1 MPNQSSLAAG
11 DAACEK
17 LARSHYENFTVGSWF
32 LPKDMR
38 RDFYA
43 VYAFCRTTD
52 DIGDEADG
60 DRLRALDAWERDV
73 RKCWGGEP
81 AEPMLVALART
92 IRERKLRQEPFLRL
106 IEANRMDQLQS
117 RWETWDD
124 LRRYCAHSAD
134 PVGRMVLG
142 LFGQDDSKRGPL
154 SDAICTGLQLA
165 NHWQDVGRDAAE
177 KRRIYLPLE
186 DLAKFKVK
194 EADIVARRTTPGFVE
209 MMKFQVERAR
219 ALFDEGDPLVDLVS
233 GTLKKDIKLFLG
245 GGRAI
250 LDAIEKQG
258 WDTLTKRP
266 KVSKKT
272 KMWLA
277 MKALVG

>member
-1 MPNQSSLAAG
+1 MVNPAHIAEG
-11 DAACEK
+11 DAACEA

-38 RDFYA
+38 RDFFA

-52 DIGDEADG
+52 DIGDEATG
-60 DRLRALDAWERDV
+60 DRLRALDDWEREV

-81 AEPMLVALART
+81 ERPMLAALART
-92 IRERKLRQEPFLRL
+92 VAGRNLRQEPFLKL
-106 IEANRMDQLQS
+106 IEANRMDQRQS
-117 RWETWDD
+117 RWESWDD

-142 LFGQDDSKRGPL
+142 LFGQDDAKRGPL

-177 KRRIYLPLE
+177 KGRIYVPLE
-186 DLAKFKVK
+186 DLRRFGVS
-194 EADIVARRTTPGFVE
+194 EADVLARRTSAGFVK
-209 MMKFQVERAR
+209 MMEFEVGRAR
-219 ALFDEGDPLVDLVS
+219 GLFDEGEELLDLVD

-250 LDAIEKQG
+250 LDAVEKQG
-258 WDTLTKRP
+258 FDTLLKRP

-272 KMWLA
+272 KVWLA

>member
-1 MPNQSSLAAG
+1 MSSPTKIAAG

-32 LPKDMR
+32 LPKEMR
-38 RDFYA
+38 RDFFA

-52 DIGDEADG
+52 DIGDEAPG
-60 DRLRALDAWERDV
+60 DRLAALDAWEKDV

-81 AEPMLVALART
+81 AELMLVALART
-92 IRERKLRQEPFLRL
+92 IRERKLRQDPFLRL
-106 IEANRMDQLQS
+106 IEANRMDQRQS

-142 LFGQDDSKRGPL
+142 LFGQDDAKRGPL

-177 KRRIYLPLE
+177 KGRIYLPIE
-186 DLAKFKVK
+186 DLEIHGVK
-194 EADIVARRTTPGFVE
+194 EADVLARRTSPGFVE
-209 MMKFQVERAR
+209 LMKVSVGRAR
-219 ALFDEGDPLVDLVS
+219 ALFDEGEPLLDLVS
-233 GTLKKDIKLFLG
+233 GTLKRDVKLFLG

-258 WDTLTKRP
+258 WDTLVKRP

-272 KMWLA
+272 KVWLA

>member
-1 MPNQSSLAAG
+1 
-11 DAACEK
+11 
-17 LARSHYENFTVGSWF
+17 
-32 LPKDMR
+32 
-38 RDFYA
+38 
-43 VYAFCRTTD
+43 
-52 DIGDEADG
+52 
-60 DRLRALDAWERDV
+60 
-73 RKCWGGEP
+73 
-81 AEPMLVALART
+81 MLVALART
-92 IRERKLRQEPFLRL
+92 VRERKLRQEPFLKL
-106 IEANRMDQLQS
+106 IEANRLDQLQS

-124 LRRYCAHSAD
+124 LRRYCAHSAE

-142 LFGQDDSKRGPL
+142 LFGQDDGKRGPL

-177 KRRIYLPLE
+177 KQRIYLPLE
-186 DLAKFKVK
+186 DLAKFGVK
-194 EADIVARRTTPGFVE
+194 EADIVARRTSPGFVE

-219 ALFDEGDPLVDLVS
+219 ALFDEGEPLVDLVS

-250 LDAIEKQG
+250 LDAVEKQG

-266 KVSKKT
+266 KVSKRT